1 MEQNLNVLQLQV
13 KQNYVVL
20 YIQCLEH
27 VVDWLREALKS
38 VKLDRGLIIFHMR
51 RKTELTMKLS
61 PTYSTLIQF

>member
-27 VVDWLREALKS
+27 VVD
-38 VKLDRGLIIFHMR
+38 
-51 RKTELTMKLS
+51 
-61 PTYSTLIQF
+61 